1 MLNFLLT
8 CSGRKVHLINSFLET
23 VKDNSRL
30 KIFLCD
36 TNSKV
41 ISKYFGNFFWKSP
54 KFVSQNFKKIL
65 FFLKKKKIK
74 IVFPTSDLELL
85 FWAKYKNRLLKENIK
100 VMISS
105 KKSIEI
111 CQDKLLFFNFLKE
124 NNITTIDTSNKL
136 ESIKSKKFVVKNRY
150 SYEEK
155 KTFINIDYQH
165 SKKVSKK
172 FKNPIFQPYLF
183 GTEISIDCY
192 VNKEN
197 KVKILLRERCSI
209 NNGESEQIKF
219 LYNKK
224 IFNQIMYILNKL
236 DFSGHIM
243 FQGIKTN
250 RDFYILECNP
260 RIGGASSTCFYKGL
274 NSFKNFIEEN
284 SKVKLNYS
292 KNLIKKNHF
301 IIHKKVTPID

>member
-1 MLNFLLT
+1 
-8 CSGRKVHLINSFLET
+8 
-23 VKDNSRL
+23 
-30 KIFLCD
+30 
-36 TNSKV
+36 
-41 ISKYFGNFFWKSP
+41 
-54 KFVSQNFKKIL
+54 
-65 FFLKKKKIK
+65 
-74 IVFPTSDLELL
+74 
-85 FWAKYKNRLLKENIK
+85 
-100 VMISS
+100 MISS